1 MPSRLDG
8 LYRSLLLT
16 KFFCKGWGKPEN
28 LERLFE
34 FRKIMSNRA
43 ACSQL
48 VPRDYP
54 VMITKEELHSDCKI
68 LEGKF
73 ITPLEIYL
81 PGLVPDVAQN
91 AHFQI
96 VLPLKWNDERFKP
109 ICIHLAGTGDH
120 YFWKRRNL
128 IVKPLLKEANLGAI
142 ILENPFYGLRK
153 PKEQR
158 ASSLQNVSDIFVMGG
173 CLVLESLVLLN
184 WCERNGYGPL
194 GITGL
199 SMGGHMASLAAT
211 NWPKPLV
218 VVPCLSWSTASSV
231 FTEGVMSHS
240 ISWDVLETQ
249 YFADG
254 NFRERLSK
262 MVTVVDDAF
271 VAGKHF
277 IQNFDQSVEELRLDI
292 DEATDLVCGEPT
304 SDVNLTVIRE
314 VTPERDQQQ
323 QRQDEQ
329 NQQQHQ
335 SNNRI
340 HINRSNVLNLSE
352 PLLNKLLSSV
362 KCELTQE
369 EVDEL
374 NTKIHL
380 ALKRHNEEIRAEGG
394 GEPRN
399 SDKLILTV
407 KTDGLS
413 PAPTDADADASPS
426 STTTTA
432 SSKSVG
438 SKIMQYISWGSSST
452 APEGEKRVP
461 IDTTKQRWWERE
473 ALQFMRGM
481 MDECTHLKNF
491 SVPYD
496 TSLIIAVCAKDDAYI
511 PREGCTSLE
520 DIWPG
525 AEIRYLDAGHVSAYV
540 LHQKL
545 FRSCIIEA
553 FERAKKKWVREP
565 ERLCGELNGVVSG
578 PPVGT
583 PTTFDSGSQ
592 EPTK

>member
-1 MPSRLDG
+1 MPPSRLDG

-16 KFFCKGWGKPEN
+16 KFFSKGWGKPEN
-28 LERLFE
+28 IERLFE
-34 FRKIMSNRA
+34 FRKIISNRA

-54 VMITKEELHSDCKI
+54 VEITREEVQSDCKI

-73 ITPLEIYL
+73 ITPLEIYM

-173 CLVLESLVLLN
+173 CLVLETLVLLN
-184 WCERNGYGPL
+184 WCERYGFGPL

-218 VVPCLSWSTASSV
+218 LVPCLSWSTASSV
-231 FTEGVMSHS
+231 FTEGVMSNS

-277 IQNFDQSVEELRLDI
+277 VQNFDQSVEELRLDI
-292 DEATDLVCGEPT
+292 DETKDLVCGEST
-304 SDVNLTVIRE
+304 TDVNLSVIRE
-314 VTPERDQQQ
+314 ATPERADQQE
-323 QRQDEQ
+323 DKEPLK
-329 NQQQHQ
+329 
-335 SNNRI
+335 SRI
-340 HINRSNVLNLSE
+340 HINRTNALNLSE
-352 PLLNKLLSSV
+352 PLLKKLLSNV
-362 KCELTQE
+362 RCELTQE

-374 NTKIHL
+374 NEKIHL
-380 ALKRHNEEIRAEGG
+380 ALKRHNEENHTGAGQP
-394 GEPRN
+394 GE
-399 SDKLILTV
+399 KLILTV
-407 KTDGLS
+407 NTKTNPTED
-413 PAPTDADADASPS
+413 PATAVV
-426 STTTTA
+426 A

-438 SKIMQYISWGSSST
+438 SKIMEYITWGAYSSSSST
-452 APEGEKRVP
+452 STPGEKRVP

-496 TSLIIAVCAKDDAYI
+496 TSLIIAVCAKDDAYV
-511 PREGCTSLE
+511 PRDGCTSLE

-553 FERAKKKWVREP
+553 FERAKKKWVP
-565 ERLCGELNGVVSG
+565 DNGTLRTEVNG
-578 PPVGT
+578 GGT
-583 PTTFDSGSQ
+583 PSTDQ
-592 EPTK
+592 PHK

>member
-1 MPSRLDG
+1 MPPSRLDG

-28 LERLFE
+28 LERLFA
-34 FRKIMSNRA
+34 FRKIISNRA

-54 VMITKEELHSDCKI
+54 VEITKEEIHSDCKI

-73 ITPLEIYL
+73 ISPLEIYM

-96 VLPLKWNDERFKP
+96 LLPLKWNDERYKP

-128 IVKPLLKEANLGAI
+128 IAKPLLKEANLGAI

-218 VVPCLSWSTASSV
+218 LVPCLSWSTASSV
-231 FTEGVMSHS
+231 FTEGVMSNS
-240 ISWDVLETQ
+240 INWDVLETQ

-277 IQNFDQSVEELRLDI
+277 IQNFNQSVEELRLDI
-292 DEATDLVCGEPT
+292 NETKDLVCGDPS

-314 VTPERDQQQ
+314 TTPER
-323 QRQDEQ
+323 EQ
-329 NQQQHQ
+329 KQ
-335 SNNRI
+335 SSNLI
-340 HINRSNVLNLSE
+340 HINRTNALNLSE
-352 PLLNKLLSSV
+352 PLLNKLLSNV
-362 KCELTQE
+362 RCELTQE
-369 EVDEL
+369 EIDEL

-380 ALKRHNEEIRAEGG
+380 ALKRHNEELQAEGSG
-394 GEPRN
+394 QSAGN
-399 SDKLILTV
+399 KLILEV
-407 KTDGLS
+407 KAEEKEPKTN
-413 PAPTDADADASPS
+413 
-426 STTTTA
+426 
-432 SSKSVG
+432 SKSVG
-438 SKIMQYISWGSSST
+438 SKIMEYISWGSSASNASPDGT
-452 APEGEKRVP
+452 EEKRIP

-496 TSLIIAVCAKDDAYI
+496 TSLIIAICAKDDAYI
-511 PREGCTSLE
+511 PRDSCMSLE

-545 FRSCIIEA
+545 FRSCIVEA
-553 FERAKKKWVREP
+553 FERAKKKWIP
-565 ERLCGELNGVVSG
+565 EGEQLRGQVNGVGTG
-578 PPVGT
+578 PRPVKND
-583 PTTFDSGSQ
+583 P
-592 EPTK
+592 EAPAK

>member
-1 MPSRLDG
+1 MPPSRLDG

-28 LERLFE
+28 LERLFA
-34 FRKIMSNRA
+34 FRKIISNRA

-54 VMITKEELHSDCKI
+54 VEITKEELHSDCKI

-73 ITPLEIYL
+73 ISPLEIYM

-96 VLPLKWNDERFKP
+96 LLPLKWNDERYKP
-109 ICIHLAGTGDH
+109 VCIHLAGTGDH

-128 IVKPLLKEANLGAI
+128 IAKPLLKEANLGAI

-218 VVPCLSWSTASSV
+218 LVPCLSWSTASSV

-240 ISWDVLETQ
+240 INWDVLETQ

-277 IQNFDQSVEELRLDI
+277 IQNFNQSVEELRLDI
-292 DEATDLVCGEPT
+292 NETKDLVCGDPS

-314 VTPERDQQQ
+314 TTPER
-323 QRQDEQ
+323 EQ
-329 NQQQHQ
+329 KQ
-335 SNNRI
+335 STNLI
-340 HINRSNVLNLSE
+340 HINRTNALNLSE
-352 PLLNKLLSSV
+352 PLLNKLLSNV
-362 KCELTQE
+362 RCELTQE
-369 EVDEL
+369 EIDEL
-374 NTKIHL
+374 NGKIHL
-380 ALKRHNEEIRAEGG
+380 ALKRHNEEMQTEG
-394 GEPRN
+394 
-399 SDKLILTV
+399 KLILEV
-407 KTDGLS
+407 K
-413 PAPTDADADASPS
+413 AEEKDA
-426 STTTTA
+426 TTTVA
-432 SSKSVG
+432 AAPPKSVG
-438 SKIMQYISWGSSST
+438 SKIMQYISWGSSSN
-452 APEGEKRVP
+452 ASSEGTDTEKRIP

-496 TSLIIAVCAKDDAYI
+496 TSLIIAICAKDDAYI
-511 PREGCTSLE
+511 PRDGCMSLE

-545 FRSCIIEA
+545 FRSCIVEA
-553 FERAKKKWVREP
+553 FERAKKKWVP
-565 ERLCGELNGVVSG
+565 EGEQLRGQVNGVGTG
-578 PPVGT
+578 PRPVDNETEG
-583 PTTFDSGSQ
+583 PA
-592 EPTK
+592 K

>member
-1 MPSRLDG
+1 MPPSRLDG

-28 LERLFE
+28 LERLFA
-34 FRKIMSNRA
+34 FRKIISNRA

-54 VMITKEELHSDCKI
+54 VEITKEELHSDCKI

-73 ITPLEIYL
+73 ISPLEIYM

-96 VLPLKWNDERFKP
+96 LLPLKWNDERFKP

-128 IVKPLLKEANLGAI
+128 IAKPLLKEANLGAI

-218 VVPCLSWSTASSV
+218 LVPCLSWSTASSV

-240 ISWDVLETQ
+240 INWDVLETQ

-277 IQNFDQSVEELRLDI
+277 IQNFNQSVEELRLDI
-292 DEATDLVCGEPT
+292 NETKDLVCGDPS

-314 VTPERDQQQ
+314 TTPER
-323 QRQDEQ
+323 EQ
-329 NQQQHQ
+329 KQ
-335 SNNRI
+335 SKNLI
-340 HINRSNVLNLSE
+340 HINRTNALNLSE
-352 PLLNKLLSSV
+352 PLLNKLLSNV
-362 KCELTQE
+362 RCELTQE
-369 EVDEL
+369 EIDEL
-374 NTKIHL
+374 NMKIHL
-380 ALKRHNEEIRAEGG
+380 ALKRHNEEQQQAEGSPPAG
-394 GEPRN
+394 
-399 SDKLILTV
+399 SKLILEV
-407 KTDGLS
+407 KAEDKGVT
-413 PAPTDADADASPS
+413 TTT
-426 STTTTA
+426 TTTTA
-432 SSKSVG
+432 AATTISKSVG
-438 SKIMQYISWGSSST
+438 SKIMQYISWGSSSASDGT
-452 APEGEKRVP
+452 QEEKRIP
-461 IDTTKQRWWERE
+461 IDTTKQR
-473 ALQFMRGM
+473 
-481 MDECTHLKNF
+481 
-491 SVPYD
+491 
-496 TSLIIAVCAKDDAYI
+496 
-511 PREGCTSLE
+511 
-520 DIWPG
+520 
-525 AEIRYLDAGHVSAYV
+525 
-540 LHQKL
+540 
-545 FRSCIIEA
+545 
-553 FERAKKKWVREP
+553 
-565 ERLCGELNGVVSG
+565 
-578 PPVGT
+578 
-583 PTTFDSGSQ
+583 
-592 EPTK
+592 

>member
-1 MPSRLDG
+1 MPPSRLDG

-28 LERLFE
+28 LERLFA
-34 FRKIMSNRA
+34 FRKIISNRA

-54 VMITKEELHSDCKI
+54 VEITKEEIHSDCKI

-73 ITPLEIYL
+73 ISPLEIYM

-96 VLPLKWNDERFKP
+96 LLPLKWNDERYKP

-128 IVKPLLKEANLGAI
+128 IAKPLLKEANLGAI

-173 CLVLESLVLLN
+173 CLVLETLVLLN

-218 VVPCLSWSTASSV
+218 LVPCLSWSTASSV
-231 FTEGVMSHS
+231 FTEGVMSNS
-240 ISWDVLETQ
+240 INWDVLETQ

-277 IQNFDQSVEELRLDI
+277 IQNFNQSVEELRLDI
-292 DEATDLVCGEPT
+292 NETKDLVCGEPA

-314 VTPERDQQQ
+314 TTPER
-323 QRQDEQ
+323 EQ
-329 NQQQHQ
+329 KQ
-335 SNNRI
+335 STNLI
-340 HINRSNVLNLSE
+340 HINRTNALNLSE
-352 PLLNKLLSSV
+352 QLLNKLLSNV
-362 KCELTQE
+362 RCELTQE
-369 EVDEL
+369 EIDEL

-380 ALKRHNEEIRAEGG
+380 ALKRHNEELQAEGSG
-394 GEPRN
+394 ASTGN
-399 SDKLILTV
+399 KLILEV
-407 KTDGLS
+407 KAEEKGPKT
-413 PAPTDADADASPS
+413 
-426 STTTTA
+426 

-438 SKIMQYISWGSSST
+438 SKIMEYISWGSSSSNAT
-452 APEGEKRVP
+452 PDGTEEKRIP

-496 TSLIIAVCAKDDAYI
+496 TSLIIAICAKDDAYI
-511 PREGCTSLE
+511 PRDGCMSLE

-545 FRSCIIEA
+545 FRSCIVEA
-553 FERAKKKWVREP
+553 FERAKKKWVP
-565 ERLCGELNGVVSG
+565 EGDQLRGQINGVGTG
-578 PPVGT
+578 PRPVEND
-583 PTTFDSGSQ
+583 P
-592 EPTK
+592 EVPAK